1 MSRALKSMNK
11 KATEILDKR
20 FKGLL
25 LEGNWPEVEFKKTE
39 YGGESFSMFAYAE
52 KRSQF
57 SKAIHNKV
65 VEAGYEHGMFQNARN
80 EVYMTVVNT
89 IIQGLTISDVENSD
103 RFRTMFD

>member
-20 FKGLL
+20 FKVLL
-25 LEGNWPEVEFKKTE
+25 LEGNWPEVEYKRNE
-39 YGGESFSMFAYAE
+39 YGGASYMLIEYSS

-65 VEAGYEHGMFQNARN
+65 VEAGYEHGLFQNARN